1 MIITISAI
9 RQLIIILLA
18 LLSSQA
24 LPVQVEE
31 NEPEQIS
38 VGCEFYFNSWE
49 INKEVNGATGI
60 FFWLGDEALIFAKN
74 ELSALHEVGH
84 LVDIQ
89 RGISMTA
96 EFQSAVDSYLG
107 EEWDGEDMVY
117 YRLSFLFYQGGGYGE
132 VYAELY
138 MMNIVSMN
146 YELDPMPAIFRP
158 FYR

>member
-1 MIITISAI
+1 MITII

-18 LLSSQA
+18 LFLMQT
-24 LPVQVEE
+24 LPVQAEE
-31 NEPEQIS
+31 DEPEQIS
-38 VGCEFYFNSWE
+38 VSCEFYFNSWE
-49 INKEVNGATGI
+49 ASKEAYDATGI

-138 MMNIVSMN
+138 MMNIVS
-146 YELDPMPAIFRP
+146 DSKPTIFNQ